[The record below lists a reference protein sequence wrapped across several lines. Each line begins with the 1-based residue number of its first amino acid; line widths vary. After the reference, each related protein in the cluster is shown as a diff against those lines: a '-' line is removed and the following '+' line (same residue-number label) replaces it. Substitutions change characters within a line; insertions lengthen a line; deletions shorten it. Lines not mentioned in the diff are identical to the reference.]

1 MRQPSLNAHM
11 IGQLLANTYPSY
23 QATSQADLNLGFG
36 FLFYGF
42 VRLMRPARVLVIGS
56 KAGFSV
62 LSFALGLKDN
72 PGAGIKNVFCYD
84 TELEYPGTKGR
95 AFFIDPSFCAERN
108 DLGHW
113 YGTGFWDDEDNVRKH
128 WDAFEL
134 AEFVTHHKMTS
145 AQFLMH
151 PDCRDFDLM
160 YIDGDHSREGIL
172 HDFMEYYPRLS
183 ENAIVLAHDV
193 DPRLKETDPATG
205 GYEAICELDK
215 TKYEVCRLPI
225 FPGLAIARRL
235 KAGGEP

>member
-1 MRQPSLNAHM
+1 MPQPSLNAEM
-11 IGQLLANTYPSY
+11 IERLLATTYPSY
-23 QATSQADLNLGFG
+23 QATSQRDLNLGFG

-42 VRLMRPARVLVIGS
+42 VRLIRPARILVIGS

-84 TELEYPGTKGR
+84 TELEYPGRLGQV
-95 AFFIDPSFCAERN
+95 FFVDPSFCAERN
-108 DLGHW
+108 DPGHW
-113 YGTGFWDDEDNVRKH
+113 YGTGFWDDEDRVRKH
-128 WDAFEL
+128 WEAFGL
-134 AEFVTHHKMTS
+134 AEFVTHYKMTS
-145 AQFLMH
+145 SEFLKS

-160 YIDGDHSREGIL
+160 YIDGDHSRDGIL
-172 HDFMEYYPRLS
+172 HDFMEYHPRLS

-193 DPRLKETDPATG
+193 DPRLKDMDPATG
-205 GYEAICELDK
+205 GYEALSQLDA

-235 KAGGEP
+235 TSNGIT